1 MKAVHLL
8 ASAIAL
14 AVPAMLL
21 ADTTRVAVSP
31 AQILGGDASHAWLG
45 RAVQENLIIEIGR
58 IRTAD
63 SSRTFE
69 PVAFAGRDTGKSAA
83 SVKAGLAVVS
93 TAQIAGSDVRL
104 TSQILRVDVRGTTSV
119 VGTASATGSQSNMLK
134 VQDELTTQ
142 VRNVVIAAPAGR
154 VLVIETTPVRERIVE
169 QPVREVQQ
177 DNYPPFD
184 LTLSGATRNGG
195 WVVVPQPVYS
205 GYNYYGPTYGYGYG
219 YGYGGYYWPNIYGG
233 GYYGGGRW
241 SVSTYTPTT
250 TQGPVNTPNGG
261 RAWPA
266 AHGTIDRS
274 FSGGLR

>member
-14 AVPAMLL
+14 ALPTLL
-21 ADTTRVAVSP
+21 FAETTRVAVAP
-31 AQILGGDASHAWLG
+31 AQVLGGDASHAWIG
-45 RAVQENLIIEIGR
+45 RALQENLIIEIGR

-63 SSRTFE
+63 SDRTFE

-93 TAQIAGSDVRL
+93 TAQIAGTDVRL
-104 TSQILRVDVRGTTSV
+104 TSQILRVDVRGATSV
-119 VGTASATGSQSNMLK
+119 VGTASATGPQSNMLK

-169 QPVREVQQ
+169 QPVREAPQN
-177 DNYPPFD
+177 NYPPFD

-195 WVVVPQPVYS
+195 WVIVPQPAYANYS
-205 GYNYYGPTYGYGYG
+205 YYVPTYGYGYG
-219 YGYGGYYWPNIYGG
+219 HGYGWPYSYGG
-233 GYYGGGRW
+233 SYYGGGNW
-241 SVSTYTPTT
+241 SVTTYTPTT

-261 RAWPA
+261 RAWPS